1 MDVPPVYDFDLFE
14 IAESTRKD
22 LEVYEE
28 SVLREMLLYVISQRY
43 NQECPEKYRCYKP
56 KPLPKIKHDLIE
68 SLVSPIYLESSKSK
82 LIQGSILRQL
92 LNTELSDENARQA
105 LIDFGW
111 LMDRDTIGT
120 KLEDWSFNK
129 VVTEKHLN
137 SQLSGNAR
145 GKGNPFTIFKI
156 DNAEMA
162 CREMWVND
170 LQLVYKIADDGSRV
184 MGFRKGFDA
193 AFVSFDSSRERRIIP
208 YNSSNSQSKVYSHMS
223 VVGESTAEGFNFG
236 LAWFLFEEEIVEFL
250 EIPPDSTYFLVGAH
264 RRQHRIVGQVE
275 IDAVIHWSTNTKQGR
290 FIVENKGGRTIKK
303 NANGSFSKHQL
314 LRPHSIVS
322 DAISSHK
329 LPCEVKTLYCRFSR
343 SNNQG
348 CWDIDLD
355 LYGVSKD
362 QEIYWE
368 KGLSLINIPSS

>member
-1 MDVPPVYDFDLFE
+1 MFSYDLLV
-14 IAESTRKD
+14 IAELTRKD

-28 SVLREMLLYVISQRY
+28 SVLREMLQYVISQRY
-43 NQECPEKYRCYKP
+43 NRECPEKYRCYKP
-56 KPLPKIKHDLIE
+56 KPLPKTKHDLIE

-111 LMDRDTIGT
+111 SIDRNTTGRN
-120 KLEDWSFNK
+120 LEDWSFNK

-137 SQLSGNAR
+137 SQLTGASK

-236 LAWFLFEEEIVEFL
+236 LAWFLFKKELVEFL

-264 RRQHRIVGQVE
+264 RRQHRTIGQVE
-275 IDAVIHWSTNTKQGR
+275 IDAVIHWSTSTKQGI

-322 DAISSHK
+322 AAVSSHAI
-329 LPCEVKTLYCRFSR
+329 PCEVKTLYCRFSK
-343 SNNQG
+343 SNNHG

-355 LYGVSKD
+355 LYSVTSNQD
-362 QEIYWE
+362 IYWE
-368 KGLSLINIPSS
+368 KGLSLVNLPSN

>member
-1 MDVPPVYDFDLFE
+1 MFSYDLFE
-14 IAESTRKD
+14 IAELTRKD

-28 SVLREMLLYVISQRY
+28 SVLREMLLHVISQRY

-56 KPLPKIKHDLIE
+56 KPLPKTRHDLIE
-68 SLVSPIYLESSKSK
+68 CLVSPVYIESSKSK

-92 LNTELSDENARQA
+92 LNTDLSDENGRQA

-111 LMDRDTIGT
+111 SIDRHTTGID
-120 KLEDWSFNK
+120 LEDWSFNK

-137 SQLSGNAR
+137 TQLTGTSK

-170 LQLVYKIADDGSRV
+170 LQLLYKIAEDGRRV

-193 AFVSFDSSRERRIIP
+193 AFVSFDSIKKRTKIAYDPSK
-208 YNSSNSQSKVYSHMS
+208 SQCKVYSHMS

-236 LAWFLFEEEIVEFL
+236 LAWFLFEDEIVEFL
-250 EIPPDSTYFLVGAH
+250 DIPRDSTYFLVGAH

-275 IDAVIHWSTNTKQGR
+275 IDAVIHWSTNTNQGR
-290 FIVENKGGRTIKK
+290 FIVENKGGRKINK
-303 NANGSFSKHQL
+303 NSSRSFSKHQL

-322 DAISSHK
+322 EAVSSHE
-329 LPCEVKTLYCRFSR
+329 LPCEVKTLYCRFSKGAP
-343 SNNQG
+343 QD

-355 LYGVSKD
+355 LYGVSLD
-362 QEIYWE
+362 GEICWE
-368 KGLSLINIPSS
+368 KGLSLVNIPSN

>member
-1 MDVPPVYDFDLFE
+1 MSNYDLFE
-14 IAESTRKD
+14 IAELTRKD
-22 LEVYEE
+22 LELYEE
-28 SVLREMLLYVISQRY
+28 SVLREMLLYIISNRY
-43 NQECPEKYRCYKP
+43 TQHCPEKYRCFKP
-56 KPLPKIKHDLIE
+56 RRLPKTRHDLIE
-68 SLVSPIYLESSKSK
+68 SLVSPILVESSKSK
-82 LIQGSILRQL
+82 NIQGSILRQL
-92 LNTELSDENARQA
+92 LNTDLSDENGRQA

-111 LMDRDTIGT
+111 YIDRHATGRL
-120 KLEDWSFNK
+120 LEDWSFNK

-137 SQLSGNAR
+137 SQLKGNAK

-170 LQLVYKIADDGSRV
+170 LQLVYKIAEDGSRV

-193 AFVSFDSSRERRIIP
+193 AFVSFDSSKKRTEIMYDASKP
-208 YNSSNSQSKVYSHMS
+208 QSKVYTAMS

-236 LAWFLFEEEIVEFL
+236 LAWFLFEKEIVEFL
-250 EIPPDSTYFLVGAH
+250 EIPRDSTYFLVGAH

-322 DAISSHK
+322 DAVSSHE
-329 LPCEVKTLYCRFSR
+329 LPCDVKTLYCRFSKA
-343 SNNQG
+343 STQD

-355 LYGVSKD
+355 LYGVTSD

-368 KGLSLINIPSS
+368 KGLSLVDIPSN

>member
-1 MDVPPVYDFDLFE
+1 MYDFDLFE
-14 IAESTRKD
+14 IAELNKKD

-28 SVLREMLLYVISQRY
+28 SVLREMLLHVISKRY
-43 NQECPEKYRCYKP
+43 HQECPEKYRCYKP
-56 KPLPKIKHDLIE
+56 KPFPKTRHGLIE
-68 SLVSPIYLESSKSK
+68 CLVSPVYIESSKSK
-82 LIQGSILRQL
+82 LIQASIVRQL
-92 LNTELSDENARQA
+92 LNTDLSDESGRQD

-111 LMDRDTIGT
+111 AIDRHKTGRH
-120 KLEDWSFNK
+120 LEDWSFNK

-137 SQLSGNAR
+137 TQLTGASK

-170 LQLVYKIADDGSRV
+170 LQLVYKIAEDGSRV
-184 MGFRKGFDA
+184 MGFRHGFDA
-193 AFVSFDSSRERRIIP
+193 AFVSFDSRKKRTEIIYDASKP
-208 YNSSNSQSKVYSHMS
+208 QSKVYTDMS

-250 EIPPDSTYFLVGAH
+250 EIPPDSTHFLVGAH

-322 DAISSHK
+322 DAVSSHE
-329 LPCEVKTLYCRFSR
+329 LPCEVKTLYCRFSK

-362 QEIYWE
+362 EEIYWE

>member
-1 MDVPPVYDFDLFE
+1 MKYDLNE
-14 IAESTRKD
+14 IANYTKKH
-22 LEVYEE
+22 LEVYEG
-28 SVLREMLLYVISQRY
+28 SVLREMLRYVISQRY
-43 NQECPEKYRCYKP
+43 SEECPEKYRCYNP
-56 KPLPKIKHDLIE
+56 KPFPKSKQDLIE
-68 SLVSPIYLESSKSK
+68 CLVSPIYVESSKSK
-82 LIQGSILRQL
+82 LIQGSILMQL
-92 LNTELSDENARQA
+92 LTTNLSDEDGRQA

-111 LMDRDTIGT
+111 SIDRHTTGEF
-120 KLEDWSFNK
+120 LEDWSFNK

-137 SQLSGNAR
+137 SQLTGTSK

-162 CREMWVND
+162 CREMWVNN

-184 MGFRKGFDA
+184 MGFRDGFDA
-193 AFVSFDSSRERRIIP
+193 AFVSFDPSRERRIIP

-250 EIPPDSTYFLVGAH
+250 EIPPESAYFLVGAH

-275 IDAVIHWSTNTKQGR
+275 IDAVIHWSTSTKQGR

-303 NANGSFSKHQL
+303 NAKGSFSKHQL
-314 LRPHSIVS
+314 LRPHSIVA
-322 DAISSHK
+322 DAVSSHK
-329 LPCEVKTLYCRFSR
+329 IPCEVKTLYCRFSK